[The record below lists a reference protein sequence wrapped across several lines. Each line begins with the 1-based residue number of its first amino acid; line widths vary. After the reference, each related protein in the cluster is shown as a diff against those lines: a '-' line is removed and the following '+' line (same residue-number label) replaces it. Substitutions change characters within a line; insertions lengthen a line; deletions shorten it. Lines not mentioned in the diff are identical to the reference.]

1 MSNNIY
7 TGAAEYG
14 RFTSTIGMFIGIFI
28 GSIMFIIGLY
38 LLFKKQDKYE
48 STIGIISSSP
58 NCVINRNNM
67 YNCNAQVI
75 YTLNNKT
82 NTKLFFFSDL
92 QEQLLSGSSVDLYY
106 KLSDPINTITNIK
119 QTNSKVIAV
128 LLFITSIIIILGSWY
143 SYYVAKKYKF
153 AAAGE
158 GFGAVINTFNR

>member
-14 RFTSTIGMFIGIFI
+14 RFTSTIGMIIGIII
-28 GSIMFIIGLY
+28 GSIMFIVGIY

-48 STIGIISSSP
+48 STTGIVSSSP

-75 YTLNNKT
+75 YTVNNKT
-82 NTKLFFFSDL
+82 TTKLFLFSDL
-92 QEQLLSGSSVDLYY
+92 REQLLSGSSVKLYY
-106 KLSDPINTITNIK
+106 KSSDPINTITNIE
-119 QTNSKVIAV
+119 QTSNKVIAV
-128 LLFITSIIIILGSWY
+128 LLFITGIIIILGSWY